1 MTSKFVPL
9 VLSGC
14 LLFAVPA
21 AQAVT
26 LAGVVDNGNIVNTDF
41 FAPALVAA
49 DIGLINDSS
58 VTLNLLVDGDEV
70 LGQVAFNGVID
81 QFQLGR
87 SLPSLSISLTGGATF
102 ASIGGLETLPGE
114 GPASVTLSA
123 GGQTALISFNAS
135 AQQLFLGNPFGELVQ
150 DWRISLAGLSAG
162 SAVTLT
168 VSAVPEP
175 ASLALV
181 LAGLGC
187 SGLMARRRLP
197 R

>member
-1 MTSKFVPL
+1 MTSKFAPL

-49 DIGLINDSS
+49 DIGLVNDSP
-58 VTLNLLVDGDEV
+58 VTLNMLVDGDEV

-81 QFQLGR
+81 QFQPGL
-87 SLPSLSISLTGGATF
+87 SLPALSISLTGGATF

-135 AQQLFLGNPFGELVQ
+135 AQQLFLGNPFGELLQ

-162 SAVTLT
+162 SAVSLT

-175 ASLALV
+175 TSLALV